1 MWHNQLIEIPCFEV
15 IRNRIR
21 DHFTQHWYANICNS
35 SKLEYYCR
43 FKTEFK
49 MEKYVE
55 CISNDKLRSELA
67 AFRLSVH
74 NLDIERGRHINV
86 HRENRICCLCSMSMV
101 ESEFHFLLVCP
112 RYSDIRRDLL
122 PSTAWP
128 SVAKFISIMATNSEM
143 FLP

>member
-35 SKLEYYCR
+35 SKLEYYCQ

-67 AFRLSVH
+67 AFRL
-74 NLDIERGRHINV
+74 RY
-86 HRENRICCLCSMSMV
+86 REGKTYQCS
-101 ESEFHFLLVCP
+101 P
-112 RYSDIRRDLL
+112 REQDL
-122 PSTAWP
+122 PSLLNVNGGVRISFSP
-128 SVAKFISIMATNSEM
+128 SMPSI
-143 FLP
+143 

>member
-1 MWHNQLIEIPCFEV
+1 MWHNQIIEIPCFEV

-35 SKLEYYCR
+35 SKLEYYCQ

-67 AFRLSVH
+67 AFRLSAH
-74 NLDIERGRHINV
+74 NLAIERGRHINV
-86 HRENRICCLCSMSMV
+86 PRENRIC
-101 ESEFHFLLVCP
+101 
-112 RYSDIRRDLL
+112 RQ
-122 PSTAWP
+122 
-128 SVAKFISIMATNSEM
+128 
-143 FLP
+143 